1 MTTGASNDIQRAT
14 QLARNMVTKWGLSEK
29 LGPLLYESEDADPF
43 SGAQGQGAKGFS
55 DETTAVIDSEIKE
68 IIDTCYERANVI
80 LHDNRDIL
88 DAMANAL
95 MKYETIDSGQLDQ
108 LLAREDVS
116 APEGWD
122 DQDRN
127 SSGSDIDGNASAA
140 SADDQA
146 TVAESD
152 LDADNS
158 DVPGA
163 DEAPS

>member
-1 MTTGASNDIQRAT
+1 
-14 QLARNMVTKWGLSEK
+14 
-29 LGPLLYESEDADPF
+29 
-43 SGAQGQGAKGFS
+43 
-55 DETTAVIDSEIKE
+55 
-68 IIDTCYERANVI
+68 
-80 LHDNRDIL
+80 
-88 DAMANAL
+88 MANAL

>member
-1 MTTGASNDIQRAT
+1 
-14 QLARNMVTKWGLSEK
+14 
-29 LGPLLYESEDADPF
+29 
-43 SGAQGQGAKGFS
+43 
-55 DETTAVIDSEIKE
+55 
-68 IIDTCYERANVI
+68 
-80 LHDNRDIL
+80 
-88 DAMANAL
+88 MANAL

-152 LDADNS
+152 LDAGNS

>member
-1 MTTGASNDIQRAT
+1 MR
-14 QLARNMVTKWGLSEK
+14 E
-29 LGPLLYESEDADPF
+29 
-43 SGAQGQGAKGFS
+43 
-55 DETTAVIDSEIKE
+55 EI
-68 IIDTCYERANVI
+68 
-80 LHDNRDIL
+80 
-88 DAMANAL
+88 
-95 MKYETIDSGQLDQ
+95 
-108 LLAREDVS
+108 S

-127 SSGSDIDGNASAA
+127 SSGTDMDVNASATT
-140 SADDQA
+140 ADDQA